1 MYFGKKNITKNLAVS
16 EEVANIALP
25 KSRCHTE
32 NTYFCRNTANFLSG
46 VISFDDGTLAS
57 FREGFASF
65 VTYIT
70 KLSDQCQSPLKV
82 ELRRKASR
90 LPYSLRNRLHLLISY
105 QSHSLSKKLANLFAE
120 FKTLCIFVSA
130 NILKSVSDTVLY
142 FIAKSRSAVSV
153 SIQYVCQNTKGLRF
167 FCVHTLT
174 NFCSEQWQ
182 TWTKVSARRTV
193 RPLRLVPTV
202 RNHSNSLPKSNLS
215 SYWRVTLPNLS
226 HPRAFTAVPCPLLP
240 SGATRLLPTV
250 MRRCSTSRTASNH
263 WKNSTKTD
271 SHGFIRIEAR
281 ASLEESGRLFLV
293 HVV

>member
-82 ELRRKASR
+82 
-90 LPYSLRNRLHLLISY
+90 
-105 QSHSLSKKLANLFAE
+105 
-120 FKTLCIFVSA
+120 
-130 NILKSVSDTVLY
+130 
-142 FIAKSRSAVSV
+142 
-153 SIQYVCQNTKGLRF
+153 
-167 FCVHTLT
+167 
-174 NFCSEQWQ
+174 
-182 TWTKVSARRTV
+182 SARRTV

-226 HPRAFTAVPCPLLP
+226 HPRAFTAVPYRLLA
-240 SGATRLLPTV
+240 SGATTSSKAAMPQCTNSLL
-250 MRRCSTSRTASNH
+250 
-263 WKNSTKTD
+263 NSKLFNLSIVSD
-271 SHGFIRIEAR
+271 NRPFI
-281 ASLEESGRLFLV
+281 SV
-293 HVV
+293 PV

>member
-1 MYFGKKNITKNLAVS
+1 MYGNAKNMANYLAVS

-82 ELRRKASR
+82 
-90 LPYSLRNRLHLLISY
+90 
-105 QSHSLSKKLANLFAE
+105 
-120 FKTLCIFVSA
+120 
-130 NILKSVSDTVLY
+130 
-142 FIAKSRSAVSV
+142 
-153 SIQYVCQNTKGLRF
+153 
-167 FCVHTLT
+167 
-174 NFCSEQWQ
+174 
-182 TWTKVSARRTV
+182 SARRTV
-193 RPLRLVPTV
+193 RPLPLVPTV

-226 HPRAFTAVPCPLLP
+226 HPRAFTAVPYRLLA
-240 SGATRLLPTV
+240 SGATTSSKAAMPQCSNSLL
-250 MRRCSTSRTASNH
+250 
-263 WKNSTKTD
+263 NSKLFNLSIVSD
-271 SHGFIRIEAR
+271 NRPFISVPA
-281 ASLEESGRLFLV
+281 
-293 HVV
+293 

>member
-82 ELRRKASR
+82 
-90 LPYSLRNRLHLLISY
+90 
-105 QSHSLSKKLANLFAE
+105 
-120 FKTLCIFVSA
+120 
-130 NILKSVSDTVLY
+130 
-142 FIAKSRSAVSV
+142 
-153 SIQYVCQNTKGLRF
+153 
-167 FCVHTLT
+167 
-174 NFCSEQWQ
+174 
-182 TWTKVSARRTV
+182 SARRTV

-202 RNHSNSLPKSNLS
+202 RNHSKSLPKSNLS

-226 HPRAFTAVPCPLLP
+226 HPRAFTAVPYRLLA
-240 SGATRLLPTV
+240 SGATTSSKAAMPQCTNSLL
-250 MRRCSTSRTASNH
+250 
-263 WKNSTKTD
+263 NSKLFNLSIVSD
-271 SHGFIRIEAR
+271 NRPFISVPA
-281 ASLEESGRLFLV
+281 
-293 HVV
+293 

>member
-120 FKTLCIFVSA
+120 LETLCIFVSA
-130 NILKSVSDTVLY
+130 NTSYNVGTTLSF
-142 FIAKSRSAVSV
+142 FIAESQAAVSALV
-153 SIQYVCQNTKGLRF
+153 RCVCQNIKGLRF
-167 FCVHTLT
+167 FYAHTLT
-174 NFCSEQWQ
+174 NFCFAKWQ
-182 TWTKVSARRTV
+182 TRTKVSTRRTV
-193 RPLRLVPTV
+193 TSLHLVPTV

-226 HPRAFTAVPCPLLP
+226 HPRVFTAVPYRLLA
-240 SGATRLLPTV
+240 SGATTSSKAAMPQCTNSLL
-250 MRRCSTSRTASNH
+250 
-263 WKNSTKTD
+263 NSKLFNLSIVSD
-271 SHGFIRIEAR
+271 NRPFISVPA
-281 ASLEESGRLFLV
+281 
-293 HVV
+293 

>member
-82 ELRRKASR
+82 
-90 LPYSLRNRLHLLISY
+90 
-105 QSHSLSKKLANLFAE
+105 
-120 FKTLCIFVSA
+120 
-130 NILKSVSDTVLY
+130 
-142 FIAKSRSAVSV
+142 
-153 SIQYVCQNTKGLRF
+153 
-167 FCVHTLT
+167 
-174 NFCSEQWQ
+174 
-182 TWTKVSARRTV
+182 SARRTV

-226 HPRAFTAVPCPLLP
+226 HPRAFTAVPYRLLA
-240 SGATRLLPTV
+240 SGATTSSKAVMPQCTNSLLNSKP
-250 MRRCSTSRTASNH
+250 SNLSIVSD
-263 WKNSTKTD
+263 NRP
-271 SHGFIRIEAR
+271 FIP
-281 ASLEESGRLFLV
+281 V
-293 HVV
+293 PV

>member
-16 EEVANIALP
+16 KEVANIALP

-82 ELRRKASR
+82 
-90 LPYSLRNRLHLLISY
+90 
-105 QSHSLSKKLANLFAE
+105 
-120 FKTLCIFVSA
+120 
-130 NILKSVSDTVLY
+130 
-142 FIAKSRSAVSV
+142 
-153 SIQYVCQNTKGLRF
+153 
-167 FCVHTLT
+167 
-174 NFCSEQWQ
+174 
-182 TWTKVSARRTV
+182 SARSTV

-226 HPRAFTAVPCPLLP
+226 HPRAFTAVRFRLLA
-240 SGATRLLPTV
+240 SGAT
-250 MRRCSTSRTASNH
+250 TSSKAATPQCTNSPLNSKHSNLSIVSD
-263 WKNSTKTD
+263 NRP
-271 SHGFIRIEAR
+271 FIPVP
-281 ASLEESGRLFLV
+281 L
-293 HVV
+293 

>member
-82 ELRRKASR
+82 
-90 LPYSLRNRLHLLISY
+90 
-105 QSHSLSKKLANLFAE
+105 
-120 FKTLCIFVSA
+120 
-130 NILKSVSDTVLY
+130 
-142 FIAKSRSAVSV
+142 
-153 SIQYVCQNTKGLRF
+153 
-167 FCVHTLT
+167 
-174 NFCSEQWQ
+174 
-182 TWTKVSARRTV
+182 SARRTV

-226 HPRAFTAVPCPLLP
+226 HLRAFTAVPYRLLA
-240 SGATRLLPTV
+240 SGATTSSKAAMPQCTNSLLNSKP
-250 MRRCSTSRTASNH
+250 SNLSIVSD
-263 WKNSTKTD
+263 NP
-271 SHGFIRIEAR
+271 FIP
-281 ASLEESGRLFLV
+281 V
-293 HVV
+293 PV

>member
-82 ELRRKASR
+82 
-90 LPYSLRNRLHLLISY
+90 
-105 QSHSLSKKLANLFAE
+105 
-120 FKTLCIFVSA
+120 
-130 NILKSVSDTVLY
+130 
-142 FIAKSRSAVSV
+142 
-153 SIQYVCQNTKGLRF
+153 
-167 FCVHTLT
+167 
-174 NFCSEQWQ
+174 
-182 TWTKVSARRTV
+182 SARRTV

-202 RNHSNSLPKSNLS
+202 RNHSSSLPKSNLS

-226 HPRAFTAVPCPLLP
+226 HLRAFTAVPYRLLA
-240 SGATRLLPTV
+240 SGATTSSKAAMPQCTNSLLNSKP
-250 MRRCSTSRTASNH
+250 SNLSIVSD
-263 WKNSTKTD
+263 NRP
-271 SHGFIRIEAR
+271 FIP
-281 ASLEESGRLFLV
+281 V
-293 HVV
+293 PV

>member
-105 QSHSLSKKLANLFAE
+105 QSHSLSKNLANLFAE

-130 NILKSVSDTVLY
+130 LILKSVSDTVLY

-226 HPRAFTAVPCPLLP
+226 HPRAFTAVPYRLLA
-240 SGATRLLPTV
+240 SGATTSSKAAMPQCTNSLL
-250 MRRCSTSRTASNH
+250 
-263 WKNSTKTD
+263 NSKLFNLSIVSD
-271 SHGFIRIEAR
+271 NRPFISVPA
-281 ASLEESGRLFLV
+281 
-293 HVV
+293 

>member
-82 ELRRKASR
+82 
-90 LPYSLRNRLHLLISY
+90 
-105 QSHSLSKKLANLFAE
+105 
-120 FKTLCIFVSA
+120 
-130 NILKSVSDTVLY
+130 
-142 FIAKSRSAVSV
+142 
-153 SIQYVCQNTKGLRF
+153 
-167 FCVHTLT
+167 
-174 NFCSEQWQ
+174 
-182 TWTKVSARRTV
+182 SARRTV

-226 HPRAFTAVPCPLLP
+226 HPRAFTAVPYRLLA
-240 SGATRLLPTV
+240 SGATTSSKAAMPQCTNSLL
-250 MRRCSTSRTASNH
+250 
-263 WKNSTKTD
+263 NSQLFNLSIVSD
-271 SHGFIRIEAR
+271 NRPFISVPA
-281 ASLEESGRLFLV
+281 
-293 HVV
+293 

>member
-1 MYFGKKNITKNLAVS
+1 MFGIAKNITKNLAVS

-82 ELRRKASR
+82 
-90 LPYSLRNRLHLLISY
+90 
-105 QSHSLSKKLANLFAE
+105 
-120 FKTLCIFVSA
+120 
-130 NILKSVSDTVLY
+130 
-142 FIAKSRSAVSV
+142 
-153 SIQYVCQNTKGLRF
+153 
-167 FCVHTLT
+167 
-174 NFCSEQWQ
+174 
-182 TWTKVSARRTV
+182 SARRTV

-226 HPRAFTAVPCPLLP
+226 HLRAFTAVPYRLLA
-240 SGATRLLPTV
+240 SGATTSSKAAMPQCTNSLL
-250 MRRCSTSRTASNH
+250 
-263 WKNSTKTD
+263 NSKLFNLSIVSD
-271 SHGFIRIEAR
+271 NRPFIP
-281 ASLEESGRLFLV
+281 V
-293 HVV
+293 PV

>member
-82 ELRRKASR
+82 
-90 LPYSLRNRLHLLISY
+90 
-105 QSHSLSKKLANLFAE
+105 
-120 FKTLCIFVSA
+120 
-130 NILKSVSDTVLY
+130 
-142 FIAKSRSAVSV
+142 
-153 SIQYVCQNTKGLRF
+153 
-167 FCVHTLT
+167 
-174 NFCSEQWQ
+174 
-182 TWTKVSARRTV
+182 SARRTV

-226 HPRAFTAVPCPLLP
+226 HLRAFTAVPYRLLA
-240 SGATRLLPTV
+240 SGATTSSKAAMPQCTNSLLNSKP
-250 MRRCSTSRTASNH
+250 SNLSIVSD
-263 WKNSTKTD
+263 NRP
-271 SHGFIRIEAR
+271 FIP
-281 ASLEESGRLFLV
+281 V
-293 HVV
+293 PV

>member
-82 ELRRKASR
+82 
-90 LPYSLRNRLHLLISY
+90 
-105 QSHSLSKKLANLFAE
+105 
-120 FKTLCIFVSA
+120 
-130 NILKSVSDTVLY
+130 
-142 FIAKSRSAVSV
+142 
-153 SIQYVCQNTKGLRF
+153 
-167 FCVHTLT
+167 
-174 NFCSEQWQ
+174 
-182 TWTKVSARRTV
+182 SARRTV

-226 HPRAFTAVPCPLLP
+226 HLRAFTAVPYRLLA
-240 SGATRLLPTV
+240 SGATTSSKAAMPQCTNSLLNSKP
-250 MRRCSTSRTASNH
+250 SNLSIVSD
-263 WKNSTKTD
+263 NRP
-271 SHGFIRIEAR
+271 FISVPA
-281 ASLEESGRLFLV
+281 
-293 HVV
+293 

>member
-1 MYFGKKNITKNLAVS
+1 MYGNAKNMANYLAVS

-82 ELRRKASR
+82 
-90 LPYSLRNRLHLLISY
+90 
-105 QSHSLSKKLANLFAE
+105 
-120 FKTLCIFVSA
+120 
-130 NILKSVSDTVLY
+130 
-142 FIAKSRSAVSV
+142 
-153 SIQYVCQNTKGLRF
+153 
-167 FCVHTLT
+167 
-174 NFCSEQWQ
+174 
-182 TWTKVSARRTV
+182 SARRTV

-226 HPRAFTAVPCPLLP
+226 HPRAFTAVPYRLLA
-240 SGATRLLPTV
+240 SGATTSSKAAMPQCTNSLL
-250 MRRCSTSRTASNH
+250 
-263 WKNSTKTD
+263 NSKLFNLSIVSD
-271 SHGFIRIEAR
+271 NRPFISVPA
-281 ASLEESGRLFLV
+281 
-293 HVV
+293 

>member
-226 HPRAFTAVPCPLLP
+226 HPRAFTAVPYRLLA
-240 SGATRLLPTV
+240 SGATTSSKEAMPQCTNSLL
-250 MRRCSTSRTASNH
+250 
-263 WKNSTKTD
+263 NSKLFNLSIVSD
-271 SHGFIRIEAR
+271 NRPFISVPA
-281 ASLEESGRLFLV
+281 
-293 HVV
+293 

>member
-226 HPRAFTAVPCPLLP
+226 HPRAFTAVPYRLLA
-240 SGATRLLPTV
+240 SGATTSLQMPT
-250 MRRCSTSRTASNH
+250 AY
-263 WKNSTKTD
+263 
-271 SHGFIRIEAR
+271 IE
-281 ASLEESGRLFLV
+281 
-293 HVV
+293 VVVFP

>member
-226 HPRAFTAVPCPLLP
+226 HLRAFTAVPYRLLA
-240 SGATRLLPTV
+240 SGATTSSKAAMPQCTNSLLNSKP
-250 MRRCSTSRTASNH
+250 SNLSIVSD
-263 WKNSTKTD
+263 NRP
-271 SHGFIRIEAR
+271 FIP
-281 ASLEESGRLFLV
+281 V
-293 HVV
+293 PV

>member
-82 ELRRKASR
+82 S
-90 LPYSLRNRLHLLISY
+90 
-105 QSHSLSKKLANLFAE
+105 
-120 FKTLCIFVSA
+120 T
-130 NILKSVSDTVLY
+130 
-142 FIAKSRSAVSV
+142 
-153 SIQYVCQNTKGLRF
+153 
-167 FCVHTLT
+167 
-174 NFCSEQWQ
+174 
-182 TWTKVSARRTV
+182 RRTV

-226 HPRAFTAVPCPLLP
+226 HLRAFTAVPYRLLA
-240 SGATRLLPTV
+240 SGATTSSKAAMPQCTNSLLNSKP
-250 MRRCSTSRTASNH
+250 SNLSIVSD
-263 WKNSTKTD
+263 NRP
-271 SHGFIRIEAR
+271 FISVPA
-281 ASLEESGRLFLV
+281 
-293 HVV
+293 

>member
-82 ELRRKASR
+82 
-90 LPYSLRNRLHLLISY
+90 
-105 QSHSLSKKLANLFAE
+105 
-120 FKTLCIFVSA
+120 
-130 NILKSVSDTVLY
+130 
-142 FIAKSRSAVSV
+142 
-153 SIQYVCQNTKGLRF
+153 
-167 FCVHTLT
+167 
-174 NFCSEQWQ
+174 
-182 TWTKVSARRTV
+182 SARRTV

-226 HPRAFTAVPCPLLP
+226 HPRAFTAVPYRLLA
-240 SGATRLLPTV
+240 SGATTSSKAAMPQCTNSLL
-250 MRRCSTSRTASNH
+250 
-263 WKNSTKTD
+263 NSKLFNLSIVSD
-271 SHGFIRIEAR
+271 NRPFIPVPA
-281 ASLEESGRLFLV
+281 
-293 HVV
+293 

>member
-226 HPRAFTAVPCPLLP
+226 HPRAFTAVPYRLLA
-240 SGATRLLPTV
+240 SGATTSSKAAMPQCTNSLL
-250 MRRCSTSRTASNH
+250 
-263 WKNSTKTD
+263 NSKLFNLSIVSD
-271 SHGFIRIEAR
+271 NRPFISVPA
-281 ASLEESGRLFLV
+281 
-293 HVV
+293 

>member
-142 FIAKSRSAVSV
+142 NGKHGQKYRPEEQYGRYVSYQRYE
-153 SIQYVCQNTKGLRF
+153 II
-167 FCVHTLT
+167 
-174 NFCSEQWQ
+174 
-182 TWTKVSARRTV
+182 
-193 RPLRLVPTV
+193 
-202 RNHSNSLPKSNLS
+202 
-215 SYWRVTLPNLS
+215 
-226 HPRAFTAVPCPLLP
+226 
-240 SGATRLLPTV
+240 
-250 MRRCSTSRTASNH
+250 RTAYQ
-263 WKNSTKTD
+263 KATYRVI
-271 SHGFIRIEAR
+271 G
-281 ASLEESGRLFLV
+281 G
-293 HVV
+293 

>member
-130 NILKSVSDTVLY
+130 NVAISNNIRYIPNRITAGFLRLY
-142 FIAKSRSAVSV
+142 RTCCDIARLPKH
-153 SIQYVCQNTKGLRF
+153 KEPRF
-167 FCVHTLT
+167 FYTHTLT
-174 NFCSEQWQ
+174 NFCFSQWQ

-226 HPRAFTAVPCPLLP
+226 HPRAFTAVPYRLLA
-240 SGATRLLPTV
+240 SGATTSSKAAMPQCTNSLL
-250 MRRCSTSRTASNH
+250 
-263 WKNSTKTD
+263 NSKLFNLSIVSD
-271 SHGFIRIEAR
+271 NRPFISVPA
-281 ASLEESGRLFLV
+281 
-293 HVV
+293 

>member
-82 ELRRKASR
+82 
-90 LPYSLRNRLHLLISY
+90 
-105 QSHSLSKKLANLFAE
+105 
-120 FKTLCIFVSA
+120 
-130 NILKSVSDTVLY
+130 
-142 FIAKSRSAVSV
+142 
-153 SIQYVCQNTKGLRF
+153 
-167 FCVHTLT
+167 
-174 NFCSEQWQ
+174 
-182 TWTKVSARRTV
+182 SARRTV

-226 HPRAFTAVPCPLLP
+226 HLRAFTAVPYRLLA
-240 SGATRLLPTV
+240 SGATTSSKAAMPQCTNSLLNSKP
-250 MRRCSTSRTASNH
+250 SNLSIVSD
-263 WKNSTKTD
+263 NRPFSP
-271 SHGFIRIEAR
+271 
-281 ASLEESGRLFLV
+281 V
-293 HVV
+293 PV

>member
-25 KSRCHTE
+25 KFRCHTE

-82 ELRRKASR
+82 
-90 LPYSLRNRLHLLISY
+90 
-105 QSHSLSKKLANLFAE
+105 
-120 FKTLCIFVSA
+120 
-130 NILKSVSDTVLY
+130 
-142 FIAKSRSAVSV
+142 
-153 SIQYVCQNTKGLRF
+153 
-167 FCVHTLT
+167 
-174 NFCSEQWQ
+174 
-182 TWTKVSARRTV
+182 SARRTV

-226 HPRAFTAVPCPLLP
+226 HPRAFTAVPYRLLA
-240 SGATRLLPTV
+240 SGATTSSKAAMPQCTNSLL
-250 MRRCSTSRTASNH
+250 
-263 WKNSTKTD
+263 NSKLFNLSIVSD
-271 SHGFIRIEAR
+271 NRPFISVPA
-281 ASLEESGRLFLV
+281 
-293 HVV
+293 

>member
-82 ELRRKASR
+82 
-90 LPYSLRNRLHLLISY
+90 
-105 QSHSLSKKLANLFAE
+105 
-120 FKTLCIFVSA
+120 
-130 NILKSVSDTVLY
+130 
-142 FIAKSRSAVSV
+142 
-153 SIQYVCQNTKGLRF
+153 
-167 FCVHTLT
+167 
-174 NFCSEQWQ
+174 
-182 TWTKVSARRTV
+182 SARRTV

-226 HPRAFTAVPCPLLP
+226 HPRAFTAVPYRLLA
-240 SGATRLLPTV
+240 SGATTSSKAAMPQCTNSLL
-250 MRRCSTSRTASNH
+250 
-263 WKNSTKTD
+263 NSKLFNLSIVSD
-271 SHGFIRIEAR
+271 NRPFISVPA
-281 ASLEESGRLFLV
+281 
-293 HVV
+293 

>member
-32 NTYFCRNTANFLSG
+32 NAYFCRNTANFLSG

-70 KLSDQCQSPLKV
+70 KLSDQCQSPL
-82 ELRRKASR
+82 
-90 LPYSLRNRLHLLISY
+90 
-105 QSHSLSKKLANLFAE
+105 
-120 FKTLCIFVSA
+120 
-130 NILKSVSDTVLY
+130 
-142 FIAKSRSAVSV
+142 
-153 SIQYVCQNTKGLRF
+153 
-167 FCVHTLT
+167 
-174 NFCSEQWQ
+174 
-182 TWTKVSARRTV
+182 KVSARRTV

-226 HPRAFTAVPCPLLP
+226 HPRAFTAVPYRLLA
-240 SGATRLLPTV
+240 SGATTSSKAAMPQCTNSLL
-250 MRRCSTSRTASNH
+250 
-263 WKNSTKTD
+263 NSKLFNLSIVSD
-271 SHGFIRIEAR
+271 NRPFISVPA
-281 ASLEESGRLFLV
+281 
-293 HVV
+293 